1 MHGQAAQSAGSPAL
15 LQMMGGL
22 HHKTIP
28 GQVPSQNY
36 TWTGSLSVAKMP
48 YCLHFPMRALP
59 TCCTVCTFSRKALPK
74 CCTVCTFSRK
84 ALPTCFTVCTFP
96 IQHRQNAVLSA
107 AVHTALPKRGTVC
120 SCPYSMAKMLYCL
133 LFPNTALPKCCTVC
147 RCPCSIAT
155 MLYCL
160 QLSMQHCQNA
170 VLSALEEKQSAGDQG
185 QSAFI
190 VFALNSNGNQ
200 QDTGWR
206 RPGPECIEL
215 RPSRC

>member
-74 CCTVCTFSRK
+74 CCTVCTFPMQHCPH
-84 ALPTCFTVCTFP
+84 ALLSALSPYSIAETRYCLQLS
-96 IQHRQNAVLSA
+96 IQHGQNVVLSA
-107 AVHTALPKRGTVC
+107 L
-120 SCPYSMAKMLYCL
+120 SQYSIAKMLYCL
-133 LFPNTALPKCCTVC
+133 QMSMQHCHNAVLSAVVHAALPKCCAVC
-147 RCPCSIAT
+147 T
-155 MLYCL
+155 
-160 QLSMQHCQNA
+160 
-170 VLSALEEKQSAGDQG
+170 
-185 QSAFI
+185 
-190 VFALNSNGNQ
+190 
-200 QDTGWR
+200 
-206 RPGPECIEL
+206 
-215 RPSRC
+215 

>member
-1 MHGQAAQSAGSPAL
+1 ML
-15 LQMMGGL
+15 
-22 HHKTIP
+22 
-28 GQVPSQNY
+28 
-36 TWTGSLSVAKMP
+36 
-48 YCLHFPMRALP
+48 YCLHFPHA
-59 TCCTVCTFSRKALPK
+59 
-74 CCTVCTFSRK
+74 

-133 LFPNTALPKCCTVC
+133 LFPNKALSKCCTVC
-147 RCPCSIAT
+147 RCPYSIAT